1 MSVPRIMLVPTHT
14 TGLANA
20 LAAAV
25 SEIATAQGQR
35 VRYHHLGPLTAMSA
49 WDRWEGAAFLDPS
62 LYDEQSL
69 IALYDVA
76 TRGAQLSLLST
87 SVGILDTRTG
97 ADWSPAG
104 VAALL
109 DCPVVVVL
117 DCRGWGAG
125 IRVLLAGLRAELTGV
140 NLAGVILTGLA
151 DVEHCDELRAVM
163 RTQGIPVL
171 GCLLQGG
178 GPGWETTAPGP
189 WGLPLQKEV
198 LEAVARQV
206 DLGELQTLAG
216 QRGFLSP
223 QTWLTDRGAGGP
235 LVAVAGGRGF
245 TQWSRDSIE
254 VLRSAGER
262 VQRLDLL
269 EDKALPSEA
278 SGLVLAGTVWPA
290 ALTELAANESLL
302 IDIRRLVQQGLPTIA
317 LGGGMLYL
325 LETVQDS
332 LGRTAQLAGV
342 LPGQGEI
349 LWDLE
354 APVYVQVTA
363 QRDNLLLLAGER
375 LTGWV
380 GTEVEIATLS
390 QDESAPFLV
399 RPAATKDEVNEGV
412 MSENLLCSRTFVH
425 LAGSSDRAER
435 FVRRCARYVRQ
446 HE

>member
-1 MSVPRIMLVPTHT
+1 MLVPTHT

-49 WDRWEGAAFLDPS
+49 WDRWEGAAFLDPT
-62 LYDEQSL
+62 LYDEHSL

-87 SVGILDTRTG
+87 NVGILDTRTG
-97 ADWSPAG
+97 SDWSPAG

-109 DCPVVVVL
+109 DCPVVAVL

-125 IRVLLAGLRAELTGV
+125 IRALLAGLRAELTGV

-151 DVEHCDELRAVM
+151 DPEHCEELRTVM
-163 RTQGIPVL
+163 RAQGIPVL
-171 GCLLQGG
+171 GCLLASGG
-178 GPGWETTAPGP
+178 LGWEAMAPGP
-189 WGLPLQKEV
+189 WGLPLHKDL
-198 LEAVARQV
+198 LETVARQV
-206 DLGELQTLAG
+206 DLGELQALAG

-235 LVAVAGGRGF
+235 LVLVAGGRGF
-245 TQWSRDSIE
+245 TPWSRDSIE
-254 VLRSAGER
+254 VLRSAGAR
-262 VQRLDLL
+262 VRRLDLL
-269 EDKALPSEA
+269 EDKSLPPET
-278 SGLVLAGTVWPA
+278 SGLVLAGTLWPA
-290 ALTELAANESLL
+290 ALTELAGNESLL
-302 IDIRRLVQQGLPTIA
+302 NDIRRLVLQGLPTIA

-332 LGRTAQLAGV
+332 LGRTAQLAGI

-354 APVYVQVTA
+354 VPAYAQVTA
-363 QRDNLLLLAGER
+363 QRDNLLLRAGER

-380 GTEVEIATLS
+380 ATEMEIATLS
-390 QDESAPFLV
+390 QGEAAPFLV

-425 LAGSSDRAER
+425 LAGSPDRAER
-435 FVRRCARYVRQ
+435 FVHRCARYVRQ
-446 HE
+446 HD